1 MFFECLRCG
10 ATSPYQFPAYRCA
23 CGGNQWLE
31 LDYDLVSRTASW
43 PSAEEVLR
51 EGVFAFSRL
60 FPEPVGASPFRH
72 LIGPTP
78 LLADRDYAQQQGLAE
93 VWVKDDTRL
102 PSCSFKDRGSSVLLA
117 VAHANGVGHV
127 TTASTGNAGCSMACL
142 CADLGMG
149 ATVFVPAAAPVAK
162 VQQLQMYGARVVKV
176 KGTYDDA
183 FDLSFAVSDR
193 LGWLNRS
200 TGWNP
205 LTREG
210 KKSVSLEIAW
220 QLGGDVPDVVFV
232 STGDGNILSG
242 VYKGFYDLKK
252 LGWIRKIPRIVAV
265 QSTKSRALA
274 AAWQR
279 LLAGTPV
286 SECVVEVEATTL
298 ADSISVGFPRDAD
311 GALRALR
318 ESDGWVQEVED
329 HQILEAIQTLAAK
342 WALFA
347 EPAGAAAWA
356 GFQEALCKGL
366 LPKGARACILVTG
379 NGLKDPKAALALL
392 PEPLSVSKDMDEAL
406 SLLAP

>member
-10 ATSPYQFPAYRCA
+10 ATKPYTFPAYRCG
-23 CGGNQWLE
+23 CGGNLWLE
-31 LDYDLVSRTASW
+31 LDYEQVSRTASW

-78 LLADRDYAQQQGLAE
+78 LLADRDYAARLGLSE
-93 VWVKDDTRL
+93 VWIKDDTRL

-117 VAHANGVGHV
+117 AAHAAGISRV

-142 CADLGMG
+142 CADLGME
-149 ATVFVPAAAPVAK
+149 ATVFVPAAAPTAK
-162 VQQLQMYGARVVKV
+162 IQQLQMYGARVVLV
-176 KGTYDDA
+176 QGTYDDA
-183 FDLSFAVSDR
+183 FELSFAVSDR

-210 KKSVSLEIAW
+210 KKSVALEIAW

-232 STGDGNILSG
+232 GTGDGNILSG
-242 VYKGFYDLKK
+242 VYKGFYDLNK

-265 QSTKSRALA
+265 QSTRSRAIA

-279 LLAGTPV
+279 YQAGSPV
-286 SECVVEVEATTL
+286 ERCVEAVEATTL
-298 ADSISVGFPRDAD
+298 ADSISVGYPRDAD

-318 ESDGWVQEVED
+318 DSYGWVQEVED
-329 HQILEAIQTLAAK
+329 SGILEAIRQLAAQ

-347 EPAGAAAWA
+347 EPAGAAAFA
-356 GFQEALCKGL
+356 GFRDALAQGL
-366 LPKGARACILVTG
+366 LAKGTRACVLVTG
-379 NGLKDPKAALALL
+379 NGLKDPRAALDGL
-392 PEPLSVSKDMDEAL
+392 PPPMRVSKDPDEAV
-406 SLLAP
+406 SLLSA